1 MNFKKKLHLIPS
13 VQFLLFQTNDQISSK
28 ITLSNLK
35 KTFKTFRRLD
45 LRRDPGKPGKPLD
58 DGLKPGGSGEIW
70 GIGSEEGG
78 SGTCGLGP
86 GNME

>member
-1 MNFKKKLHLIPS
+1 MEDDNDEQKMVFVEAAHHSGVAINKLL
-13 VQFLLFQTNDQISSK
+13 N
-28 ITLSNLK
+28 N
-35 KTFKTFRRLD
+35 
-45 LRRDPGKPGKPLD
+45 LRRDPGKPGKPLV

>member
-1 MNFKKKLHLIPS
+1 MKTSSALKINWPLEAAHQSGVAINKLL
-13 VQFLLFQTNDQISSK
+13 N
-28 ITLSNLK
+28 N
-35 KTFKTFRRLD
+35 

-70 GIGSEEGG
+70 GNGSEEGG

>member
-1 MNFKKKLHLIPS
+1 MGDDNDRQKKGICRGCPS
-13 VQFLLFQTNDQISSK
+13 EHN
-28 ITLSNLK
+28 N
-35 KTFKTFRRLD
+35 

>member
-1 MNFKKKLHLIPS
+1 MAFVEAAHQSS
-13 VQFLLFQTNDQISSK
+13 VSIN
-28 ITLSNLK
+28 N
-35 KTFKTFRRLD
+35 

>member
-1 MNFKKKLHLIPS
+1 M
-13 VQFLLFQTNDQISSK
+13 
-28 ITLSNLK
+28 LSNLK
-35 KTFKTFRRLD
+35 KHKQFRRLD
-45 LRRDPGKPGKPLD
+45 LRRDPGKPGKPLV

>member
-1 MNFKKKLHLIPS
+1 MPTYKKCAAG
-13 VQFLLFQTNDQISSK
+13 
-28 ITLSNLK
+28 LK
-35 KTFKTFRRLD
+35 TEKKDLN

-58 DGLKPGGSGEIW
+58 DGLKPGGNGEIW